1 MKEAISKY
9 TALEVLHVVGPE
21 GRSRR
26 EAPDAATQPCWTA
39 LDRVGPRSRCGSERG
54 ALEHR
59 PRVSEEKGS
68 LGGFRQGGVCTDW

>member
-26 EAPDAATQPCWTA
+26 EAPDAATPPGWTEEPLRERA
-39 LDRVGPRSRCGSERG
+39 ERG

-68 LGGFRQGGVCTDW
+68 LGGFRRGGVCTER